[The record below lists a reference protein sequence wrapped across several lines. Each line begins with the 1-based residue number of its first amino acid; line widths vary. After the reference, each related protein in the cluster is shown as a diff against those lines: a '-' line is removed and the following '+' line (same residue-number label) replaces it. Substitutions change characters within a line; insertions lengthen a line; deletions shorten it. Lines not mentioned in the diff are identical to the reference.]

1 MWRRWR
7 RRRRRRRPRAAGRT
21 PARYPTPTEKTTL
34 RGGRDA
40 PSASGGGDDSGT
52 TTALA
57 RAVETFD
64 RFAGGAL
71 LERLRSLHGHI
82 LAREL
87 PVLLPPPEARAAL
100 PAGDAGDLDA
110 GPPVGFVAGTVDLLY
125 RDPETGALVVA
136 DYKTDRVASAKEL
149 SEVYAS
155 QGEAYVA
162 AVRDGLGLVEPAA
175 SRVRFEIW
183 SLHLDRVI
191 PLAGRADAPPAVRA
205 AGPAQLSLF
214 SDDESG

>member
-1 MWRRWR
+1 MELFDTAAEPQVEVAWRRECL
-7 RRRRRRRPRAAGRT
+7 AAYVAAVA
-21 PARYPTPTEKTTL
+21 PAASA
-34 RGGRDA
+34 A
-40 PSASGGGDDSGT
+40 PSESDGGDDSGT
-52 TTALA
+52 TTALT

-71 LERLRSLHGHI
+71 LERLRSLHGHV

-87 PVLLPPPEARAAL
+87 PVLLPPTEGPAAAA
-100 PAGDAGDLDA
+100 PGSDAGDAEA
-110 GPPVGFVAGTVDLLY
+110 TPPVGFVAGTVDLLY
-125 RDPETGALVVA
+125 RDPETGDLVVA
-136 DYKTDRVASAKEL
+136 DYKTDRVASAEEL

-155 QGEAYVA
+155 QGEVYVA
-162 AVRDGLGLVEPAA
+162 AVRDGLGLGEPAA

-191 PLAGRADAPPAVRA
+191 PLAGRVDAPPAVRA